1 MLLPRPVAPK
11 AISHSFPVKYL
22 DSYLGDWEDTARSH
36 LPMPFRRN
44 SKYWGK
50 YSPGKGGKQELRWYA
65 SYVTY
70 TGVMMSC
77 GEFGWILDQWKT
89 NCGTFCE
96 FGLGM
101 IAHFK
106 ALNVRCKSARKRI
119 VLDRSL
125 TERCIRVSHP
135 YLAMSFL
142 ENYSNCL
149 TGIT

>member
-44 SKYWGK
+44 SSDEENIARAKAASRSCGDTPVM
-50 YSPGKGGKQELRWYA
+50 SRTQELWCHMA
-65 SYVTY
+65 S
-70 TGVMMSC
+70 S
-77 GEFGWILDQWKT
+77 GEYWIKWKT

-106 ALNVRCKSARKRI
+106 ALKVRCKSAYKRI

-142 ENYSNCL
+142 ENYSNLL
-149 TGIT
+149 TGTT